1 MKLNPNK
8 VALTLGLLV
17 GGLHLAWA
25 VLVAAGLA
33 QGLLDFIFWAHM
45 LANPYQVTGF
55 DAAKAAILIVIT
67 FVVGYVVGYIF
78 AHVWNKVHKNG

>member
-8 VALTLGLLV
+8 VALTTGVFLG
-17 GGLHLAWA
+17 GWHLAWS

-33 QGLLDFIFWAHM
+33 QPLLDFVFSLHM
-45 LANPYQVTGF
+45 IANPYQVTGF
-55 DAAKAAILIVIT
+55 DLTKAATLVVIT

-78 AHVWNKVHKNG
+78 AHVWNKVHK